1 MRQVI
6 EPVPPAEGGQIP
18 LNPVAQT
25 LGPIMNAEAIKEW
38 KVKDCT
44 ARRILLATIEL
55 KLQNTL
61 VGCKTAF
68 QIWTRLNSQHDK
80 CAANNKYV
88 VQRNFLPMTIKKVC
102 SPLHKRSK
110 TILPTRYFINPGHD
124 AMSHISAI
132 ETIAE
137 QLRNKREPQTRLQIC
152 TKIIYTL
159 PEHLRDFISVWE
171 SLSEKEQTIPLLT
184 AKILNEESKN
194 AMFKPQN
201 LDLGY
206 NATSNRGRRGG
217 QSNGRGGFSG
227 GDRSYDGPPAAKKP
241 RYNES
246 LCEYCQPRGFI
257 ATHPFAE
264 CRKHAHAVKRE
275 SANAAVSRS
284 QARFGQR
291 IHLTNH

>member
-88 VQRNFLPMTIKKVC
+88 VQRNFLNYDYQKGMFSVTQKK
-102 SPLHKRSK
+102 
-110 TILPTRYFINPGHD
+110 
-124 AMSHISAI
+124 
-132 ETIAE
+132 
-137 QLRNKREPQTRLQIC
+137 
-152 TKIIYTL
+152 
-159 PEHLRDFISVWE
+159 
-171 SLSEKEQTIPLLT
+171 
-184 AKILNEESKN
+184 
-194 AMFKPQN
+194 
-201 LDLGY
+201 
-206 NATSNRGRRGG
+206 
-217 QSNGRGGFSG
+217 
-227 GDRSYDGPPAAKKP
+227 
-241 RYNES
+241 
-246 LCEYCQPRGFI
+246 
-257 ATHPFAE
+257 
-264 CRKHAHAVKRE
+264 
-275 SANAAVSRS
+275 
-284 QARFGQR
+284 
-291 IHLTNH
+291 